1 MTLRTDFGDLPA
13 SIRHELEQV
22 TWMVFETFAECCKG
36 RLSQQYRE
44 GRILTVI
51 LHGPYA
57 EQAWEDVPPGEAFR
71 LMLIV
76 NHVRLARSEQ
86 DWRLV
91 RDRLRRAWEHG
102 EIARPVR
109 MTVESLDRINSALV
123 DAVPYFVTI
132 AEKGIALY
140 QAEGLRLKA
149 PRHLAEEERARR
161 AGAEF
166 ARWHKNGCDFLA
178 GASFY
183 RDRGNM
189 RMAALLLHQA
199 CEHLYQSILW
209 SFTLHGPR
217 IHALDELREAAE
229 ALAPDLRAAWPR
241 EDRHQR
247 RAFGCIRRAYV
258 EARYERSYRIT
269 PAELV
274 WALERGEALK
284 QLTAQSWRD
293 HYASL
298 ANQHQLTASEPPPQ
312 SLILTPNSRPLPPLL
327 PSAVGARR
335 YRSPSA
341 RLRRLLHAV
350 KRSDSVGRWVRRTS
364 LFSVGLCLFLAGA
377 EAMHW
382 RHQRARPV
390 IPYEPAKPTAVLDFD
405 IRAETVLEAVVEVAN
420 RAGYRTAAN
429 EDIWTVRWTGTYRA
443 KATTFDALADILY
456 GSGLCP
462 TIKDDLI
469 TIRFCDPSGRFVIA
483 SADEVIQP
491 VEQASTTI
499 YRSR

>member
-1 MTLRTDFGDLPA
+1 MTLRTDFGHLPA
-13 SIRHELEQV
+13 SIQHELEQV
-22 TWMVFETFAECCKG
+22 TWMVFEAFAECCKG

-44 GRILTVI
+44 GRILAVI

-57 EQAWEDVPPGEAFR
+57 EQAWEEVPPGAAFR

-76 NHVRLARSEQ
+76 NHVRLVRSDQ

-109 MTVESLDRINSALV
+109 ITVESLDRINSALA
-123 DAVPYFVTI
+123 DGVPHFVTI
-132 AEKGIALY
+132 AEQGTALH

-149 PRHLAEEERARR
+149 PRHLAIEEKARR
-161 AGAEF
+161 GRMEF

-183 RDRGNM
+183 RDKGNM
-189 RMAALLLHQA
+189 RMAALLLHQS

-217 IHALDELREAAE
+217 THALDELREAAE
-229 ALAPDLRAAWPR
+229 SLAPNLRAAWPR

-258 EARYERSYRIT
+258 EARYKRSYRIT

-312 SLILTPNSRPLPPLL
+312 SLILTPNSHALPVLL
-327 PSAVGARR
+327 PAALGARR

-341 RLRRLLHAV
+341 RLRRLFHAV
-350 KRSDSVGRWVRRTS
+350 ECSDAIGRWIRRTS
-364 LFSVGLCLFLAGA
+364 LFSAGICLFFAGA

-382 RHQRARPV
+382 RLRADPA
-390 IPYEPAKPTAVLDFD
+390 IPSEPAKPTAILDFD
-405 IRAETVLEAVVEVAN
+405 IRAETVLQAVGAVAN
-420 RAGYRTAAN
+420 RAGYRIAAN

-469 TIRFCDPSGRFVIA
+469 TVRFCDPSGRFVIA
-483 SADEVIQP
+483 SADEVVQP
-491 VEQASTTI
+491 VEQASMTI

>member
-1 MTLRTDFGDLPA
+1 
-13 SIRHELEQV
+13 
-22 TWMVFETFAECCKG
+22 
-36 RLSQQYRE
+36 
-44 GRILTVI
+44 
-51 LHGPYA
+51 
-57 EQAWEDVPPGEAFR
+57 
-71 LMLIV
+71 
-76 NHVRLARSEQ
+76 
-86 DWRLV
+86 
-91 RDRLRRAWEHG
+91 
-102 EIARPVR
+102 
-109 MTVESLDRINSALV
+109 
-123 DAVPYFVTI
+123 
-132 AEKGIALY
+132 
-140 QAEGLRLKA
+140 
-149 PRHLAEEERARR
+149 
-161 AGAEF
+161 
-166 ARWHKNGCDFLA
+166 
-178 GASFY
+178 
-183 RDRGNM
+183 
-189 RMAALLLHQA
+189 
-199 CEHLYQSILW
+199 
-209 SFTLHGPR
+209 
-217 IHALDELREAAE
+217 
-229 ALAPDLRAAWPR
+229 LAPDLRAAWPR

-350 KRSDSVGRWVRRTS
+350 KRSDSVGRGVRRTS

>member
-1 MTLRTDFGDLPA
+1 MTLRTDFSHLPA
-13 SIRHELEQV
+13 SIQHELEQV
-22 TWMVFETFAECCKG
+22 TWLVFETFAECCKG

-44 GRILTVI
+44 GRILAVI

-57 EQAWEDVPPGEAFR
+57 EQTWEDIPPGEAFR
-71 LMLIV
+71 VMLIV
-76 NHVRLARSEQ
+76 NHARLARSDQ
-86 DWRLV
+86 DWRLA

-109 MTVESLDRINSALV
+109 MTVESLDRINSALA
-123 DAVPYFVTI
+123 DGVPHFVTI
-132 AEKGIALY
+132 AEQGIALY

-149 PRHLAEEERARR
+149 PRHLPEEERARR
-161 AGAEF
+161 GRAEF
-166 ARWHKNGCDFLA
+166 ARWHKNGGDFLA
-178 GASFY
+178 GATFY

-217 IHALDELREAAE
+217 THALDELREAAE

-274 WALERGEALK
+274 WALERGKALK
-284 QLTAQSWRD
+284 QLAAQCWREHD
-293 HYASL
+293 ASL
-298 ANQHQLTASEPPPQ
+298 AHQHQLTASEPPPQ
-312 SLILTPNSRPLPPLL
+312 SLILTPNSHAMPALL
-327 PSAVGARR
+327 PEGVGAHR
-335 YRSPSA
+335 YLSPLG
-341 RLRRLLHAV
+341 RLRGLIHAAERSNAISRWV
-350 KRSDSVGRWVRRTS
+350 KRTV
-364 LFSVGLCLFLAGA
+364 LFSAGLCLFFAGA

-382 RHQRARPV
+382 RLRVGPV
-390 IPYEPAKPTAVLDFD
+390 IPSEPAKPTAILDFD
-405 IRAETVLEAVVEVAN
+405 IHAETVLQAVGAVAN
-420 RAGYRTAAN
+420 RAGYRIAAN

-462 TIKDDLI
+462 TIRDDLI

-483 SADEVIQP
+483 SADEAVQP
-491 VEQASTTI
+491 DEQASAI
-499 YRSR
+499 VYRSR

>member
-13 SIRHELEQV
+13 SIQHELEQV

-44 GRILTVI
+44 GRILAVI

-57 EQAWEDVPPGEAFR
+57 EQAWEDVPPGAAFR

-76 NHVRLARSEQ
+76 NHVRLARSDQ
-86 DWRLV
+86 DWRLA

-123 DAVPYFVTI
+123 DAVPHFVTI
-132 AEKGIALY
+132 AEQGVALY
-140 QAEGLRLKA
+140 QADGLRLKA
-149 PRHLAEEERARR
+149 PRHLPEEERARR

-166 ARWHKNGCDFLA
+166 ARWHKSGCDFLA
-178 GASFY
+178 GAAFY

-217 IHALDELREAAE
+217 THALDELREAAE

-284 QLTAQSWRD
+284 QLAAQCWREHD
-293 HYASL
+293 ASL

-312 SLILTPNSRPLPPLL
+312 SLILTPNSHALPAML
-327 PSAVGARR
+327 PGTVGARR
-335 YRSPSA
+335 YRSPFF
-341 RLRRLLHAV
+341 RLRWLLHPAE
-350 KRSDSVGRWVRRTS
+350 RSGSIRRWVRRAS
-364 LFSVGLCLFLAGA
+364 LFSAGLCLFLVGA

-382 RHQRARPV
+382 RLRGAPA
-390 IPYEPAKPTAVLDFD
+390 IPSEPAKLTAILDFD
-405 IRAETVLEAVVEVAN
+405 IRAETVLQAVGAVAN
-420 RAGYRTAAN
+420 RAGYRIAAN

-443 KATTFDALADILY
+443 KSTTFDALADILY

-462 TIKDDLI
+462 TIRDDLI
-469 TIRFCDPSGRFVIA
+469 TIRFCDPSGRFIIA
-483 SADEVIQP
+483 STDESVRSG
-491 VEQASTTI
+491 EQTSATI

>member
-1 MTLRTDFGDLPA
+1 MTLRTDFRHLPA
-13 SIRHELEQV
+13 SIQHELEQV

-44 GRILTVI
+44 GRILAVI
-51 LHGPYA
+51 LHGSHA
-57 EQAWEDVPPGEAFR
+57 EQAWEDVVPGEAFR

-123 DAVPYFVTI
+123 DAVPHFVTI
-132 AEKGIALY
+132 AERGIALY
-140 QAEGLRLKA
+140 QTEGLRLKA
-149 PRHLAEEERARR
+149 PRHLPEDERARR
-161 AGAEF
+161 CRAEF

-217 IHALDELREAAE
+217 THALDELREAAE
-229 ALAPDLRAAWPR
+229 ALVPDLRAAWPR

-258 EARYERSYRIT
+258 EARYERSYRIM

-284 QLTAQSWRD
+284 QLTAQSWRHHD
-293 HYASL
+293 TSL
-298 ANQHQLTASEPPPQ
+298 AVRQQPTVSEFPPP
-312 SLILTPNSRPLPPLL
+312 SLILTPNSRALPALL
-327 PSAVGARR
+327 PAAAGARR
-335 YRSPSA
+335 YRSPLV
-341 RLRRLLHAV
+341 RLRGLLHAV
-350 KRSDSVGRWVRRTS
+350 ERSNAIRRWVKRTS
-364 LFSVGLCLFLAGA
+364 LLSAGLCLFLAGA

-382 RHQRARPV
+382 RLRTGPA
-390 IPYEPAKPTAVLDFD
+390 IPSEPAKPTAILDFD

>member
-1 MTLRTDFGDLPA
+1 MTLHTDFGHLAA
-13 SIRHELEQV
+13 SIQHELEQM
-22 TWMVFETFAECCKG
+22 TWMVFETFAESCKG

-44 GRILTVI
+44 GRILAVI

-57 EQAWEDVPPGEAFR
+57 EQAWENIPPGEAFR

-76 NHVRLARSEQ
+76 NHVRLARSDQ
-86 DWRLV
+86 DWQLV

-102 EIARPVR
+102 EITRPVR
-109 MTVESLDRINSALV
+109 LTVESLNRINSSLV

-140 QAEGLRLKA
+140 QAEELRLKA
-149 PRHLAEEERARR
+149 PRHLPEEERGRR
-161 AGAEF
+161 GRAEF
-166 ARWHKNGCDFLA
+166 ARWHKNGSDFLD
-178 GASFY
+178 GAAFY

-189 RMAALLLHQA
+189 RMSALLLHQA
-199 CEHLYQSILW
+199 CEHLYQSIIW

-217 IHALDELREAAE
+217 THALDELREAAE
-229 ALAPDLRAAWPR
+229 GLAPNLRAAWPR

-284 QLTAQSWRD
+284 QLAAQSWRD
-293 HYASL
+293 YDASL
-298 ANQHQLTASEPPPQ
+298 ANQHQLTASEPPPP
-312 SLILTPNSRPLPPLL
+312 SLILTQNSCALSVLL
-327 PSAVGARR
+327 PAAAGVRR
-335 YRSPSA
+335 YLSPLA
-341 RLRRLLHAV
+341 RLRDLIHAAE
-350 KRSDSVGRWVRRTS
+350 RSNTIGCWVRRTS
-364 LFSVGLCLFLAGA
+364 LFSAGLCLFLAGA

-382 RHQRARPV
+382 RVRAAPA
-390 IPYEPAKPTAVLDFD
+390 IPSTPAKPTAILDFD
-405 IRAETVLEAVVEVAN
+405 IRAETVLQAVGAIAN
-420 RAGYRTAAN
+420 RAGYRIAAN

-462 TIKDDLI
+462 TIRDDLI

-483 SADEVIQP
+483 SADEVVQP
-491 VEQASTTI
+491 DEQASAII